1 VSVLLEAVDLEAGY
15 TGPVVGPVSFSVSA
29 GEVVGLWG
37 ANGTGKSTLLNAIGN
52 GARVFGGRLRRDK
65 GLKIA
70 YQEQYPVR
78 LSEMPLTA
86 EEFLHYAQADQEAVP
101 GRLRSW
107 LGERIDRLSGG
118 QFQLLSTWAAL
129 ATRCDLVI
137 LDEPTN
143 NLDPEG
149 EEILAAILRSE
160 QGRRAVLLVS
170 HEHEFLRNS
179 CSRMI
184 EIT

>member
-1 VSVLLEAVDLEAGY
+1 
-15 TGPVVGPVSFSVSA
+15 
-29 GEVVGLWG
+29 
-37 ANGTGKSTLLNAIGN
+37 
-52 GARVFGGRLRRDK
+52 
-65 GLKIA
+65 
-70 YQEQYPVR
+70 
-78 LSEMPLTA
+78 MPLTA